1 MDIFDIIKRP
11 LITERSLEEAKKNRF
26 SFLVDPAATKEQIK
40 KAIEEIFKVDV
51 VSVDTRIQKGRTQ
64 RVGIRRTVR
73 KLTPTKKAVVTLK
86 EGQKIDIF
94 DLGV

>member
-1 MDIFDIIKRP
+1 MSKKKVMWLFGLSGAGKSTIASALSKR
-11 LITERSLEEAKKNRF
+11 L
-26 SFLVDPAATKEQIK
+26 KEQK
-40 KAIEEIFKVDV
+40 KQEIEEIFKVAV

-86 EGQKIDIF
+86 DGQKIDIF

>member
-1 MDIFDIIKRP
+1 MTIFDIIKRP

-26 SFLVDPAATKEQIK
+26 SFLVDASATKEQIK

-64 RVGIRRTVR
+64 RVGVRRTVR

-86 EGQKIDIF
+86 NGQKIDIF

>member
-26 SFLVDPAATKEQIK
+26 SFLVDVSATKEQIK